1 MPFNL
6 QSYVVLWWDKF
17 NKRRDWSVY
26 YYTSSNFVYL
36 HQVSCYSCSVWV
48 NLSSNINP
56 TLPQS
61 LLWNSSIS
69 ALSFLRVSQPQLS
82 SILQVRIDH
91 FYMVLY
97 IFYIVSIHFKMQYF
111 KVILKMWH
119 FSLRQEVFFAVP
131 THRGTCKLNFYL
143 VFSRKFFIATLCFPQ
158 ELKTNELCQIG
169 QHCV

>member
-6 QSYVVLWWDKF
+6 QFYVVIWWEKF

-56 TLPQS
+56 TLPLS

-69 ALSFLRVSQPQLS
+69 ALSFLRLHQLQLS
-82 SILQVRIDH
+82 SILRVRIHH

-97 IFYIVSIHFKMQYF
+97 ISYIVSIHFKMQYF

-119 FSLRQEVFFAVP
+119 FSLRQEVFLEIPAR
-131 THRGTCKLNFYL
+131 RGTCKLNFYF
-143 VFSRKFFIATLCFPQ
+143 VFSRILFHSNTLFSSRV
-158 ELKTNELCQIG
+158 EN
-169 QHCV
+169 

>member
-6 QSYVVLWWDKF
+6 QSYVIWWDKF
-17 NKRRDWSVY
+17 NKSRDWSVY
-26 YYTSSNFVYL
+26 YYTSGNFVY
-36 HQVSCYSCSVWV
+36 HYQVSCYSCSVWV

-56 TLPQS
+56 TLPLF

-69 ALSFLRVSQPQLS
+69 ALSFLRVSQQLS
-82 SILQVRIDH
+82 SILPVRIDH

-97 IFYIVSIHFKMQYF
+97 ISYIVSIKFKMQYF
-111 KVILKMWH
+111 KAILKMWH
-119 FSLRQEVFFAVP
+119 FSSRQEVLEVP
-131 THRGTCKLNFYL
+131 ACKLNFYFA
-143 VFSRKFFIATLCFPQ
+143 FSRDFFIATLCFPQ